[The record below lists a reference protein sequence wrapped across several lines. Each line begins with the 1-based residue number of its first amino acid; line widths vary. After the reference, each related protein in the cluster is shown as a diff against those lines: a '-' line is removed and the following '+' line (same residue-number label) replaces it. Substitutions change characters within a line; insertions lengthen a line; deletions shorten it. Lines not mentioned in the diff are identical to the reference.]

1 MKFVGL
7 SWVKATPQ
15 QTVRGPESA
24 HMPPN
29 ALYGGPGGYVM
40 PGTSAK
46 LVLQYMDDEGMNMKS
61 KNIIEEAKSANG
73 WCKLSVSRVY
83 ELKNHLREI
92 ENFEL
97 QDLPEILKI

>member
-1 MKFVGL
+1 MKFLGL

-40 PGTSAK
+40 PSTSAK
-46 LVLQYMDDEGMNMKS
+46 LILQYMDDEGMKS
-61 KNIIEEAKSANG
+61 EDIIEKAKKANG
-73 WCKLSVSRVY
+73 WEKLSVGRVY
-83 ELKNHLREI
+83 DLKNHLREI

>member
-15 QTVRGPESA
+15 QTVRGAESA

-46 LVLQYMDDEGMNMKS
+46 LFLQYMDDEGVKS
-61 KNIIEEAKSANG
+61 MNIIEEAKNANG

-83 ELKNHLREI
+83 DLKNHLREI
-92 ENFEL
+92 ENFDL